1 MTAGRPTRALW
12 QSVGVVGIANEN
24 SAVGLLFLEMALQT
38 QGRIALSQHSL
49 IDRSVG
55 RVAADATFTERF
67 VFENERASL
76 RGVALETGFVLT
88 KKRDAAAFHGLRK
101 TRPTAFD
108 RVADVRIV
116 AIRATHFSFQHWMV
130 MRQFKFCAHFQMTL
144 ETGIGRLSRID
155 NGVRAAAAL
164 NVQASRSVA
173 ALTAHLLCVIPLS
186 F

>member
-1 MTAGRPTRALW
+1 MAAGRPASALR
-12 QSVGVVGIANEN
+12 QPVGVVGIANEN

-67 VFENERASL
+67 VFENERTSL

-101 TRPTAFD
+101 TCSAPFD
-108 RVADVRIV
+108 RTADVRIV
-116 AIRATHFSFQHWMV
+116 AIRATHLAFQHWV
-130 MRQFKFCAHFQMTL
+130 VVRQFKFCAHFQMTL
-144 ETGIGRLSRID
+144 ETGIGRFPRID
-155 NGVRAAAAL
+155 NSVRAAAAL
-164 NVQASRSVA
+164 DVQASWA
-173 ALTAHLLCVIPLS
+173 MTTFAAHLLCVITLS